1 MRLSVFGMGYVG
13 AVSAACLARDGHE
26 VIGVDIDPHK
36 LDLIRKGES
45 PIIEEGIRE
54 LMQTVVR
61 AGRLRVTDDVHQAI
75 GESEVSFVCVGTP
88 ALPNGSQDLGA
99 LQRLS
104 EQLGKALG
112 AKNAHHVVVVR
123 STVRPGTMDSVV
135 RPLLETASGKRC
147 GEGFSLAFQPEFL
160 REGSSIRDYDNPP
173 FTVVGSDSP
182 RAIDSLRTLFGRLP
196 CEFLATRTSS
206 AEMLKYACNSFHAVK
221 VTFANEVG
229 RLSQALGCD
238 PFEVMELLCKD
249 RQLNISR
256 AYLRPGFAFGG
267 SCLPKDL
274 KSLLYQARTSDVELP
289 LLSGVL
295 SSNRAHVDHALQW
308 VLARGRPR
316 VGMLGLSFKPGTDD
330 LRESPLVTL
339 AEQLIG
345 KGIELRIYDPTVK
358 LAHLIGA
365 NRRYIES
372 TIPHIASLMVDSTD
386 ELMKHAAV
394 VVVGMVDAEVRSA
407 LQQLRDGQSVLDLV
421 GLGERASLR
430 GEYRGLCW

>member
-1 MRLSVFGMGYVG
+1 MGYVG

-61 AGRLRVTDDVHQAI
+61 AGRLRVTDDVQQAI

-206 AEMLKYACNSFHAVK
+206 AEMLKYACNGFHAVK

-289 LLSGVL
+289 MLSGVL

-345 KGIELRIYDPTVK
+345 KGIELRIFDPTVK

-394 VVVGMVDAEVRSA
+394 VVVGMVDPQVRSA
-407 LQQLRDGQSVLDLV
+407 LEQLRDGQSVLDLV
-421 GLGERASLR
+421 GLGERDSLR

>member
-61 AGRLRVTDDVHQAI
+61 AGRLRVTDDVQQAI

-206 AEMLKYACNSFHAVK
+206 AEMLKYACNGFHAVK

-289 LLSGVL
+289 MLSGVL

-345 KGIELRIYDPTVK
+345 KGIELRIFDPTVK

-394 VVVGMVDAEVRSA
+394 VVVGMVDPQVRSA
-407 LQQLRDGQSVLDLV
+407 LEQLRDGQSVLDLV
-421 GLGERASLR
+421 GLGERDSLR